1 MHAMRRS
8 DELVA
13 SDRFMNLNYLALL
26 AATFIGVVALSRAI
40 GHLFVLVLKS
50 I

>member
-1 MHAMRRS
+1 MRRW

-13 SDRFMNLNYLALL
+13 TDWFMNLNYLALL
-26 AATFIGVVALSRAI
+26 AATFIGVALSLAV
-40 GHLFVLVLKS
+40 GHLLILVLKL